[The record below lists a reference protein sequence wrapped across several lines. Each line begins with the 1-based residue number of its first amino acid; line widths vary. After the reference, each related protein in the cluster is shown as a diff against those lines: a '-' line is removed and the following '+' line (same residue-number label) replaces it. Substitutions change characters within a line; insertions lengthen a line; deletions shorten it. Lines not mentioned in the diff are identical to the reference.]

1 MMEATTTT
9 TTKKNKRKFK
19 QTKQLVRLALNDGWS
34 QVEISDACRVQ
45 QSIVSA
51 WSKGTKQGTEQ
62 QLKSL
67 LEQYGNKLRRNS
79 FRVYWCIDP
88 ETNKK
93 TFHKVE
99 GKIVLSHVF
108 YDARRARAKL
118 IKKIPELKLVV
129 HHQGA
134 NKFRLVY
141 QRRLTFQ
148 NSTNELESTV
158 EDAIWGST
166 ISNQYELAELLN
178 VIDNYAENTLAKHPT
193 DANTLPFIARQAL
206 LNHGFDIDGVV
217 DYPAVW

>member
-1 MMEATTTT
+1 MTATASP
-9 TTKKNKRKFK
+9 KKNKRKFK
-19 QTKQLVRLALNDGWS
+19 QTKQLVRLAINDGWS
-34 QVEISDACRVQ
+34 QVEIADACRVQ

-51 WSKGTKQGTEQ
+51 WSKGTKQGTEET
-62 QLKSL
+62 LKPL

-88 ETNKK
+88 ETKIK

-99 GKIVLSHVF
+99 GKVVLSQVF
-108 YDARRARAKL
+108 YDARRSGAKL
-118 IKKIPELKLVV
+118 IKQIPELKLVV

-141 QRRLTFQ
+141 QSRLTFQ
-148 NSTNELESTV
+148 NSNEEIESMV

-166 ISNQYELAELLN
+166 ISDRYELAELLN
-178 VIDNYAENTLAKHPT
+178 VIDNYSEKTLANYPC

-206 LNHGFDIDGVV
+206 LNHGFEIDGVV
-217 DYPAVW
+217 EYPAIW